1 MPGPFSS
8 LGFRFFI
15 CFNSLPQSPWVP
27 GGGRYGE
34 EGGWT
39 QHTNK
44 QTKEVPSSTPWG
56 YLAQSGSCSSPTS
69 RTSAPHSA
77 QSSVGAPS
85 ALSSDISI
93 LFLLPLQQTAI
104 PSAAFL
110 SAREQVSWGL
120 GLHLS
125 LGTSPSLVSQ
135 QLLYTQLA
143 LEGRA
148 FLFSRVLVSQLGC
161 LYFWSS
167 AW

>member
-1 MPGPFSS
+1 MGA
-8 LGFRFFI
+8 GT
-15 CFNSLPQSPWVP
+15 
-27 GGGRYGE
+27 GGYGE

-56 YLAQSGSCSSPTS
+56 YLAHRGSCSSPTS
-69 RTSAPHSA
+69 RSSAPHCA
-77 QSSVGAPS
+77 QSSGGAPS
-85 ALSSDISI
+85 ARSSDISI
-93 LFLLPLQQTAI
+93 LFRLPLQPTAI
-104 PSAAFL
+104 PLAAFL

-161 LYFWSS
+161 LYFWSP